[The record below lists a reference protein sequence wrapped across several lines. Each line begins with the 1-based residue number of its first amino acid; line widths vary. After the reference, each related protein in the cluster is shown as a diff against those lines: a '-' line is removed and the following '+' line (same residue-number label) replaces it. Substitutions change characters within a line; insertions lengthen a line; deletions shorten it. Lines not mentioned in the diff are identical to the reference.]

1 MAPAG
6 SMNAPGGRA
15 REKIDWLLEDAG
27 WTVQGRDDLNLSVA
41 ATATTNRSTR
51 GRKTPFREEDSG

>member
-1 MAPAG
+1 
-6 SMNAPGGRA
+6 MNAPGGRA